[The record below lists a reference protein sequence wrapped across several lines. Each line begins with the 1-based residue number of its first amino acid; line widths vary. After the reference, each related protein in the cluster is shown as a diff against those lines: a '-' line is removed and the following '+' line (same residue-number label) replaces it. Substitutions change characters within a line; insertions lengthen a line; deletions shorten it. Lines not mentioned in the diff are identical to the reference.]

1 MATRRHARE
10 WAVQLLF
17 QLDLNPSAIDGA
29 LKEFWST
36 TESDSKSRDF
46 AEKLVRGV
54 CTNREQIDEAL
65 SAFTSNWELHRIG
78 VVERNVMRM
87 AIFEFLYCDDVP
99 AAVSINEA
107 VDLAK
112 FFSVRESG
120 RFVNGVLDRARKE
133 LISKGDEPSAASK
146 PE

>member
-54 CTNREQIDEAL
+54 CANREQIDEAL
-65 SAFTSNWELHRIG
+65 SSFTSNWELHRIG

-87 AIFEFLYCDDVP
+87 SIFELLYCDDVP
-99 AAVSINEA
+99 AVVSINEA

-133 LISKGDEPSAASK
+133 LISKGDEPSAVSK